1 MSPSSPPRQALRDTL
16 WFPCYLLA
24 YLLLERLPN
33 RPWHPTQ
40 LPLDRLVPFCPWFV
54 IPYCLWYPLLAGTGV
69 WLWLRRPAAFR
80 RYMAFLAA
88 SFLLSALIW
97 VLFPSIQ
104 NLRPAVLPQNS
115 PLAALVAG
123 LYRLDTPTNVFPS
136 VHVVGSAGAAL
147 AVWDG
152 AGPRSPLTWAAG
164 ILAALICLSTVFIK
178 QHALADV
185 AGGMAL
191 SLLVAVPIYSRRSGK
206 EAKASRRRGRETA

>member
-1 MSPSSPPRQALRDTL
+1 MSRSSLPWRELRYALWL
-16 WFPCYLLA
+16 PLYLTA
-24 YLLLERLPN
+24 FLLLESLPG
-33 RPWHPTQ
+33 RTYWSSQ
-40 LPLDRLVPFCPWFV
+40 LPVDSSIPFVPCFV
-54 IPYCLWYPLLAGTGV
+54 VPYCLWFPLLIGV
-69 WLWLRRPAAFR
+69 GLWLWLRRPEAFR

-152 AGPRSPLTWAAG
+152 AGARSPLTWAAG
-164 ILAALICLSTVFIK
+164 VLAALICLSTVFIK

-191 SLLVAVPIYSRRSGK
+191 SLLVAVPFYSHRS
-206 EAKASRRRGRETA
+206 